1 MAALL
6 FQHTLLPPSR
16 DTMQPILSQLSTPG
30 SLLVL
35 PALFASLVQILHQ
48 HRYPIFTQASSSK
61 IPHDVFVASKERE
74 AVRLVLSQILARLY
88 EEKRSPTLCH
98 ARLALWKTVQL
109 WGGYMERESAWGQ
122 MIRAEALLAEQSLC
136 SGDSALVGPLL
147 EIFSTLENLDHDQ
160 TQIGTSVIRWCL
172 ACPPDLRTI
181 ASALL
186 CSLIR
191 YHQLT
196 HTLPSFFDLLL
207 QSLNGLYLDSIAEDT
222 IISLYNVI
230 TAGPLSDD
238 NVRRNAIQ
246 SLRSS
251 NIGKARS
258 TAWDHV
264 CTSFVNLLSS
274 KLVPSVVDQKKRKRP
289 TPHASHSAALVGTT
303 TRLLQFCLAA
313 AAGTAFDTD
322 PPHDA
327 IAKLLSLVQ
336 EWPSPPAENSI
347 SWSAAVIEA
356 GRLRTVQAM
365 ERLLARRFPA
375 VEVASFYSSSQE
387 LTLEEVSDPMKEI
400 VADDQIRFTLHRG
413 ILNGRLSPDTIDWL
427 LNGLVNA
434 STAVWQ
440 VTLEQGLP
448 LIDISATSIQLQKL
462 ADLICRKCDDDPAF
476 LSISPVWELAHLKG
490 AVQAFVNKGSPEY
503 PLLNICPPAY
513 LDKKIKLD
521 MIGKTRDVSV
531 AAGWLNRTASEA
543 DTIGLMS
550 RNMQLLRQLVIA
562 ATSDDGTVIDLFSK
576 VMRFLALAP
585 DQNGKTFSTIIG
597 ELAAIGDTHLIA
609 EFFAVIIAKRPES
622 FASLHEELVDLSTAA
637 GDEAKQTDAFD
648 VKALRSRNLL
658 LQAKRWLGVP
668 AQEIQ
673 PLRQSICKAFFSGAF
688 PGDRSAFARTVLE
701 TIAAESVDASHVI
714 ATALV
719 MYSRY
724 TDLELDSTLH
734 EVLEGSIDQAISL
747 CCATSPSPAH
757 LRLLTVMCGRCNN
770 VEILQRAVRTALA
783 ATSDDIAIIDFLERI
798 VEEKASILH
807 HDDIVQ
813 ILGLTTH
820 ALVAS
825 KHVLSPSI
833 NLLSSLSRR
842 RPDLILAN
850 LPDLVDVIALMFIG
864 LQMRRDLT
872 APSSTDAQPLSRLLV
887 ILTQMRPKG
896 HEISP
901 LAKHAPA
908 ILVAYTRAAADS
920 QSGFAPQVR
929 RDLEPGLF
937 GLCNLATAG
946 GRVHAHGR
954 EGEGLGTPFGLG
966 EGPGGEGE
974 KELWAELWR
983 SWSRARYLGQ
993 G

>member
-160 TQIGTSVIRWCL
+160 TQIGTS
-172 ACPPDLRTI
+172 CPPDLRTI

-448 LIDISATSIQLQKL
+448 LIE
-462 ADLICRKCDDDPAF
+462 CV
-476 LSISPVWELAHLKG
+476 LSKRNIRLRLG

-543 DTIGLMS
+543 DTIGLM
-550 RNMQLLRQLVIA
+550 
-562 ATSDDGTVIDLFSK
+562 
-576 VMRFLALAP
+576 
-585 DQNGKTFSTIIG
+585 NGKTFSTIIG